1 MAICK
6 EVTHG
11 MVLILIHF
19 SVAIDISFS
28 SSTYYSKVAILEDP
42 IGKVVVETELVYNKS
57 LVQNFTTI
65 DYNLYRTDGRYFS
78 VDNNGVVTLKTMLPY
93 RRLYIFQITLLYTVA
108 LVDNTTQSRFLTADA
123 RVQAIGMIVF
133 W

>member
-1 MAICK
+1 M
-6 EVTHG
+6 T
-11 MVLILIHF
+11 LILIHF

-28 SSTYYSKVAILEDP
+28 SSTYYSKVATLEDR

-57 LVQNFTTI
+57 LVQNFTTK
-65 DYNLYRTDGRYFS
+65 DYNLYQTDSRYFN
-78 VDNNGVVTLKTMLPY
+78 VDNNGIVTLRTMLPY
-93 RRLYIFQITLLYTVA
+93 RRLCIFQITLLYTVA
-108 LVDNTTQSRFLTADA
+108 LVDNTTQSRFLTAEV